1 MRNLW
6 FDMVISMKEMMN
18 SSDLKLLY
26 KYALTHCKEMCPAD
40 RDPEV
45 CVVMFRL
52 GKMLGNPPPCTDVY
66 GDFSIAIFQR
76 IIKEIE
82 ERHGMPIE
90 QFLQS
95 VKSSNVKSLQDME
108 DEMDGSFALKVIRIL
123 RGEKSE
129 MP

>member
-1 MRNLW
+1 
-6 FDMVISMKEMMN
+6 MVISMKEIVN
-18 SSDLKLLY
+18 NNALKLLY
-26 KYALTHCKEMCPAD
+26 RYALTHCKEMCPAD

-66 GDFSIAIFQR
+66 GDFSITVFQG
-76 IIKEIE
+76 IIREIE
-82 ERHGMPIE
+82 KRHGMPIE
-90 QFLQS
+90 QFLRS
-95 VKSSNVKSLQDME
+95 VKSSSAKSLQDME

-129 MP
+129 VP